1 VVRTNSDE
9 KDRHAEKKRLMAAIA
24 RNEKTLTLQKEKLTR
39 LTATAMTT
47 TAEIEVVLVHST
59 YLL

>member
-1 VVRTNSDE
+1 
-9 KDRHAEKKRLMAAIA
+9 MAAIA

-47 TAEIEVVLVHST
+47 TAEIEV
-59 YLL
+59 